1 MVLDALMNQLS
12 QRFQH
17 EKRAQVCLWFD
28 ERNEFARL
36 LDAFDEHLAAMI
48 QAPFR
53 LLRYDYDQGHGQVW
67 IKYQIHRAL
76 AAAGPEL
83 RASLRF
89 VVYLPVPEERLD
101 QPGPAGEPPLDLLT
115 EYRIGGS
122 EWRINGKRPTLFALL
137 RQAGAALPSGVG
149 EQRRLYEGGQDS
161 VLAKYVGRFVD
172 RPAQFWSE
180 TLTPA
185 LAQSR
190 LLGDLDRTLLDLGV
204 DPESAW
210 KALGDD
216 GLWGE
221 LIAAVRERYGFEYP
235 TDSLDDWVRELV
247 AVLALTETYIGYG
260 EPAEFPFMTRLP
272 PLGLRP
278 HHLQLLQRWLRDSEG
293 RGAWD
298 RWILEVEHKLD
309 LTAWAQGR
317 PGCSFGFPHLV
328 RLRWDEVR
336 QAFDAAASKSSAV
349 DTFFQDNGDLIQREC
364 EYAKASSAPVG
375 AWSLLRDLGTFL
387 GACGQARSRAEQ
399 ATGAAALARVY
410 VEAADSVERQHVRLR
425 ARAEEEGLPAV
436 TRVLD
441 RCYGAYANVLNNRF
455 FKSIA
460 DAASVAIPGIPP
472 VTGRLEKTLWSAK
485 GKRAVVIVDAL
496 RYDCA
501 LALRDALRGHEVE
514 VEPLV
519 ATLPTVTAV
528 GMTAL
533 LPLGKAAVT
542 LAWKGNTVQPLV
554 NGKDTS
560 VRANRLDWLS
570 AFGAVCRDIAELD
583 GYSEPPIGLGDLL
596 VVSGH
601 DEVDS
606 IGHGE
611 AQTLIR
617 HLQIEVE
624 RLARLVRKLHRWGF
638 EQVHVVTDHGFILLD
653 EEQLPEEM
661 PCEKDWCHVRKERY
675 ALVPASADLPLA
687 TFPCAWDAS
696 VRIAVPP
703 GLAFFMAEKSFS
715 HGGAAVQELIIP
727 HLTSKSYPVTAKRI
741 GVEVVMPTTQLVR
754 TAVKV
759 ILRPKAGPAGHGQMS
774 LFAETGR
781 TLTLDVR
788 RYGGTAAAGT
798 ASVLAS
804 GPKDLR
810 LEPQDQEQTVTLFFH
825 TAASF
830 KQGELFELDI
840 RDNETTEQFPSGG
853 IKLSVGRDM

>member
-1 MVLDALMNQLS
+1 MILDVLINQLS

-28 ERNEFARL
+28 ERREFARL
-36 LDAFDEHLAAMI
+36 LDAFEAHLAAMV

-53 LLRYDYDQGHGQVW
+53 LLRYDLEQGHGQVW
-67 IKYQIHRAL
+67 VKYQIHRAL
-76 AAAGPEL
+76 VAVAPEL
-83 RASLRF
+83 RGSLRF
-89 VVYLPVPEERLD
+89 VIYLPRPEERLER
-101 QPGPAGEPPLDLLT
+101 PGRAGEPPLDLLT
-115 EYRIGGS
+115 EYRIGGID
-122 EWRINGKRPTLFALL
+122 WRINGKRPTLFGLL

-149 EQRRLYEGGQDS
+149 DQRRLYEGGPDS

-190 LLGDLDRTLLDLGV
+190 LLGDLDRTLLDLAV
-204 DPESAW
+204 DPESTW
-210 KALGDD
+210 KSLGGH
-216 GLWGE
+216 GLRDEW
-221 LIAAVRERYGFEYP
+221 IAAVRERYGFEYP
-235 TDSLDDWVRELV
+235 MLSPDDWVRELV
-247 AVLALTETYIGYG
+247 GVLALTETYIGYG
-260 EPAEFPFMTRLP
+260 EPADFPFMTRLP
-272 PLGLRP
+272 PLSLRP

-298 RWILEVEHKLD
+298 RSILEVEHKLD
-309 LTAWAQGR
+309 LSAWAKGR

-328 RLRWDEVR
+328 RLRWEEVR
-336 QAFDAAASKSSAV
+336 LAFDAAASKSSAV
-349 DTFFQDNGDLIQREC
+349 DAFFQDNGDLIQREC
-364 EYAKASSAPVG
+364 EYAKASSAPIG
-375 AWSLLRDLGTFL
+375 AWSLLRDLSLFI
-387 GACGQARSRAEQ
+387 GACEQARYRAEQ
-399 ATGAAALARVY
+399 ATGSDALARVY

-425 ARAEEEGLPAV
+425 ARAEEEGLPGV

-460 DAASVAIPGIPP
+460 DAGSVTIPGIPP
-472 VTGRLEKTLWSAK
+472 VTSRMEKTLWSAR

-501 LALRDALRGHEVE
+501 LGLRDALHGHEVE

-519 ATLPTVTAV
+519 AALPTITAI

-554 NGKDTS
+554 NGKDTA
-560 VRANRLDWLS
+560 VRANRLDWLT
-570 AFGAVCRDIAELD
+570 AFGAQCRDIAELE
-583 GYSEPPIGLGDLL
+583 GYSEPPAGLGDLL

-638 EQVHVVTDHGFILLD
+638 ERVHVVTDHGFILLD
-653 EEQLPEEM
+653 EEQLPDEV

-675 ALVPASADLPLA
+675 ALVPAGADLPLV
-687 TFPCAWDAS
+687 TFACPWDAS
-696 VRIAVPP
+696 VRVAVPP

-715 HGGAAVQELIIP
+715 HGGVAVQELIIP
-727 HLTSKSYPVTAKRI
+727 HLTSKSNLVTAKRI
-741 GVEVVMPTTQLVR
+741 GVEVVMPTTKLAR

-759 ILRPKAGPAGHGQMS
+759 ILRPTTASPASGQMS
-774 LFAETGR
+774 LFGEMGR
-781 TLTLDVR
+781 TLTLDVC
-788 RYGGTAAAGT
+788 RYGASTITANT
-798 ASVLAS
+798 SVLAS
-804 GPKDLR
+804 GPKELR
-810 LEPQDQEQTVTLFFH
+810 LQPQDQEQTVTLFFH
-825 TAASF
+825 TSASF
-830 KQGELFELDI
+830 KQGELLDLDI
-840 RDNETTEQFPSGG
+840 RDSETTEQFPAGG
-853 IKLSVGRDM
+853 IKLTIGRDM